1 VIGRWI
7 FNSTQL
13 DELYNEKCR
22 VAGDL
27 VFILHDHGEESKQ
40 IVIADALRAA
50 LAQKHPERPEILIKA
65 MKAALGLLDK

>member
-1 VIGRWI
+1 M
-7 FNSTQL
+7 
-13 DELYNEKCR
+13 CR